1 MVPEVAGSDPVDR
14 PIFAPVDGS
23 RLRCWTTRVAAG
35 RQSRLRNGA
44 LALYSRSMDD
54 ARDRGLTLNP
64 KFDRDGLITAVVTDV
79 DSGEVLM
86 VAHMNA
92 QALALTVET
101 GLAHF
106 WSRSRQSL
114 WKKGET
120 SGHMLQVRDIRIDC
134 DQDAVWVKAVPA
146 GPTCHTGARSCF
158 FRRVGSEGLTRVD
171 ATE

>member
-1 MVPEVAGSDPVDR
+1 MKPAR
-14 PIFAPVDGS
+14 
-23 RLRCWTTRVAAG
+23 
-35 RQSRLRNGA
+35 
-44 LALYSRSMDD
+44 LYSPHMDE
-54 ARDRGLTLNP
+54 ARDKGLTLNP
-64 KFDRDGLITAVVTDV
+64 KYDRDGLITAVVTNV

-92 QALALTVET
+92 QALKLTVDT

-120 SGHMLQVRDIRIDC
+120 SGHMLQVCDIRIDC

-158 FRRVGSEGLTRVD
+158 FRRVSAEGLIPVD
-171 ATE
+171 AAD

>member
-1 MVPEVAGSDPVDR
+1 M
-14 PIFAPVDGS
+14 
-23 RLRCWTTRVAAG
+23 T
-35 RQSRLRNGA
+35 
-44 LALYSRSMDD
+44 D
-54 ARDRGLTLNP
+54 ARDTGLTLNP
-64 KFDRDGLITAVVTDV
+64 KYDRDGLITAVVTD
-79 DSGEVLM
+79 DASREVLM

-92 QALALTVET
+92 QALALTVDT

-106 WSRSRQSL
+106 WSRSRQAL

-158 FRRVGSEGLTRVD
+158 FRRIGPDGLSSVD
-171 ATE
+171 AAG